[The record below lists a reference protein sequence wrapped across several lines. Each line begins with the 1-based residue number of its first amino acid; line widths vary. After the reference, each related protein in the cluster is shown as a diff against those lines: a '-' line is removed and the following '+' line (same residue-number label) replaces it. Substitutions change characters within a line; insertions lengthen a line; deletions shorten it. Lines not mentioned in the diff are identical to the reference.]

1 MVEYP
6 LSLAVCDQWVHNL
19 SFLLT
24 SHASGENNR
33 ILHGRGALLKENL
46 FKKKYYSHYVF
57 TLADPDMCS
66 LKWERLLVWFSKQ
79 ITQNVTEKKP
89 QRDLLCHKVW
99 RSSGFLTAQRVGAS
113 FRGNSEGNWKQSCA
127 IWFLICS
134 LPWQCKSNTVSE
146 WNICRHKLYAQCN
159 MDPVVNNM
167 WVTLFPLKARWYI

>member
-1 MVEYP
+1 MVE
-6 LSLAVCDQWVHNL
+6 
-19 SFLLT
+19 
-24 SHASGENNR
+24 
-33 ILHGRGALLKENL
+33 IL
-46 FKKKYYSHYVF
+46 
-57 TLADPDMCS
+57 C
-66 LKWERLLVWFSKQ
+66 RLLFVISEYTICPFYSQVTQVGKIIEYYTDVERYLEKIFLKNISFSLCFYSGWSWHVLVEVREAFGVIQQTDYSKCDR
-79 ITQNVTEKKP
+79 KKT

>member
-6 LSLAVCDQWVHNL
+6 LSLAVCDRWVHNL

-33 ILHGRGALLKENL
+33 ILHGRGALLKETL
-46 FKKKYYSHYVF
+46 FKKIYYSHYVF

-89 QRDLLCHKVW
+89 NETSCVIKYGGAQASSPHKGW
-99 RSSGFLTAQRVGAS
+99 GHHSEEIQKEIE
-113 FRGNSEGNWKQSCA
+113 NSLV